1 MSSPASLIRNY
12 GAGDLDSLLDL
23 ERAAGARG
31 RTGCVTS
38 PSDLIES
45 LSRSDYGAVSL
56 MVAERAGEIAGYAS
70 LTPEIQI
77 GRAVLRW
84 RVRADRGGGRI
95 AGKLIDEA
103 ISRILSPGIE
113 TIHANIWQ
121 SSPAARELLS
131 RRGFACIR
139 RYLELRL
146 DLSKTDA
153 PEVNNGRFRRRFL
166 QPGGEEELARLQ
178 NRSFAGAWGY
188 NPNTVDEMIFRTRLP
203 GSSGKDVIMA
213 FESEKQPL
221 GYCWTKTCLSY
232 DKGRLRRIGRIHMMG
247 VDPDYGGRGIG
258 RQLLAAGISELA
270 RKGLQIVELTVDR
283 ENKAA
288 YALYRSVGFKVR
300 KFSLWYEK
308 KTGNHRGRSGIR
320 Q

>member
-1 MSSPASLIRNY
+1 MSSPASLIRDY
-12 GAGDLDSLLDL
+12 AAGDLDRLLEL
-23 ERAAGARG
+23 ESEAGARG
-31 RTGCVTS
+31 PTGCVTS

-95 AGKLIDEA
+95 AGKLIDEV
-103 ISRILSPGIE
+103 ILRNPSPGIE

-121 SSPAARELLS
+121 GSPAARELLS
-131 RRGFACIR
+131 GRGFGCIR

-153 PEVNNGRFRRRFL
+153 PEVENGRFRRRFL
-166 QPGGEEELARLQ
+166 QPGGEEELTRLQ

-188 NPNTVDEMIFRTRLP
+188 NPNTVDEMVLRTRLP
-203 GSSGKDVIMA
+203 GSSRKDIIIA
-213 FESEKQPL
+213 F
-221 GYCWTKTCLSY
+221 
-232 DKGRLRRIGRIHMMG
+232 
-247 VDPDYGGRGIG
+247 
-258 RQLLAAGISELA
+258 
-270 RKGLQIVELTVDR
+270 
-283 ENKAA
+283 
-288 YALYRSVGFKVR
+288 
-300 KFSLWYEK
+300 
-308 KTGNHRGRSGIR
+308 
-320 Q
+320 